1 MGAPA
6 PAGQHSPPIQMSQT
20 IRKIAI
26 RFLTE
31 ADSPKKDI
39 RFVLSPVGS
48 NVQVQMRDGSS
59 TPALT
64 SETVLTRSGLVGYI
78 RTLITLARYDQDPV
92 RSVQFDFPAFPS
104 VLYTLA
110 RLQNP
115 EVLEAIEEAARITS
129 DDWFKHQ
136 PGYGDSSTETS
147 SDASST
153 TASTDSE
160 DDSLYADMPPLIPA
174 VCPYNLRSR
183 DSCCPCGPPA

>member
-6 PAGQHSPPIQMSQT
+6 PAGQHSPPIQMSLT
-20 IRKIAI
+20 IRNICI
-26 RFLTE
+26 RFLTAE
-31 ADSPKKDI
+31 SAKANDTKKDI

-48 NVQVQMRDGSS
+48 NVQVQMRDGSN

-136 PGYGDSSTETS
+136 PGDGETS

-153 TASTDSE
+153 TMSTDSE

-174 VCPYNLRSR
+174 ECAYRAW
-183 DSCCPCGPPA
+183 CPCGPPA